1 MYVVAP
7 AELFLPPLSKRRRCM
22 REQTQS
28 PQMLAFARQHQLIA
42 QLAAQAGRIGKRAKP
57 PVAATVRQLD
67 TVSEQIHAMTED
79 TCARL
84 LNVSTGLVGIL
95 QLLEVWSDRAWE
107 CRCLHCLLAP
117 LKRELDGALND
128 VQGML

>member
-1 MYVVAP
+1 
-7 AELFLPPLSKRRRCM
+7 M
-22 REQTQS
+22 REQTHS
-28 PQMLAFARQHQLIA
+28 PQMLAFARQRQLIA
-42 QLAAQAGRIGKRAKP
+42 QLATQAGRIGKRAKT

-67 TVSEQIHAMTED
+67 TASAQIYATTED

-117 LKRELDGALND
+117 LKLELDDALSD
-128 VQGML
+128 IQKML